1 VGDVTS
7 EVKIEEINSVKKK
20 LSFEIPWS
28 DVKNEIDSAYLVVGK
43 KARIKGFRPGKVPRK
58 VLEVHYRDEA
68 EGEAISS
75 LVSKSYLEALEKNDI
90 MPIDQPIIDQKG
102 IEREQS
108 FNYTATVEIHPV
120 VDPKDYTGIEVEK
133 AELKVTKKD
142 VDNRLDQLREM
153 YATLEDVK
161 EERGLKEGDFAI
173 IDFEVTVDGK
183 ERKELASNNYML
195 QLGAGMFMPGFEDK
209 LEGLKKGETKK
220 VAMTFPDN
228 FDTKE
233 IAGKEGV
240 YSVTIKDIRE
250 KRVPELDG
258 EFIKNF
264 EKYESFD
271 DLKKDIKKSIEE
283 EKKANIKSEVTKKI
297 VDALLKKNDFD
308 VPSVWIER
316 QIYIMTLDAQQRM
329 IRNGMAPDKVVEISA
344 NLHDRF
350 QDQATRMVKSTLLLN
365 KIAEKESITVEE
377 NEIEESLKEIATQ
390 TARDF
395 ETVKET
401 YEKNNLIE
409 GLKNEILEKKTLEF
423 IEDKAIIKT
432 IKKKKGE
439 TKEEE
444 AGK

>member
-1 VGDVTS
+1 VGEVTS

-20 LSFEIPWS
+20 MSFEIPWS
-28 DVKNEIDSAYLVVGK
+28 DVKNELDSAYLVVGK

-68 EGEAISS
+68 EGEAISN
-75 LVSKSYLEALEKNDI
+75 LVSKSYMAALEKNDI
-90 MPIDQPIIDQKG
+90 MPIDQPVIDQKG
-102 IEREQS
+102 IDRDKNFS
-108 FNYTATVEIHPV
+108 YTATIEIQPV
-120 VDPKDYTGIEVEK
+120 VEPKDYTGLEVEK
-133 AELKVTKKD
+133 AEPKVTKKD
-142 VDNRLDQLREM
+142 VDNRLEQLRDM
-153 YATLEDVK
+153 YATLEDAK
-161 EERGLKEGDFAI
+161 EERGLKEGDFAV

-183 ERKELASNNYML
+183 ERKELASQNYML

-209 LEGLKKGETKK
+209 IEGLKKGGTKE
-220 VAMTFPDN
+220 VSITFPDN

-240 YSVTIKDIRE
+240 YSVTVKDIRE
-250 KRVPELDG
+250 KKVPELDS

-264 EKYESFD
+264 EKYESLN

-283 EKKANIKSEVTKKI
+283 EKKASVKSDVTKKI
-297 VDALLKKNDFD
+297 VDALLEKNDFE
-308 VPSVWIER
+308 VPSVWVER

-350 QDQATRMVKSTLLLN
+350 QDQATVMVKSTLLLN

-390 TARDF
+390 TARDV

-423 IEDKAIIKT
+423 IEDKATIKT
-432 IKKKKGE
+432 TKKKKTE

>member
-1 VGDVTS
+1 MGEVTS

-20 LSFEIPWS
+20 MSFEIPWS
-28 DVKNEIDSAYLVVGK
+28 DVKNELDSAYLVVGK

-68 EGEAISS
+68 EGEAISN
-75 LVSKSYLEALEKNDI
+75 LVSKSYMATLEKNDI
-90 MPIDQPIIDQKG
+90 MPIDQPVIDQKG
-102 IEREQS
+102 IDRDKNFS
-108 FNYTATVEIHPV
+108 YTATIEIQPV
-120 VDPKDYTGIEVEK
+120 VEPKDYTGLEVEK
-133 AELKVTKKD
+133 AEPKVTKKD
-142 VDNRLDQLREM
+142 VDNRLEQLRDM

-161 EERGLKEGDFAI
+161 EERGLKEGDFAV

-183 ERKELASNNYML
+183 ERKELASQNYML

-209 LEGLKKGETKK
+209 IEGLKKGGTKE
-220 VAMTFPDN
+220 VSITFPDN

-240 YSVTIKDIRE
+240 YSVTVKDIRE
-250 KRVPELDG
+250 KKVPELDS

-264 EKYESFD
+264 EKYESLN

-283 EKKANIKSEVTKKI
+283 EKKASVKSDVTKKI
-297 VDALLKKNDFD
+297 VDALLEKNDFE
-308 VPSVWIER
+308 VPSVWVER

-350 QDQATRMVKSTLLLN
+350 QDQATVMVKSTLLLN

-390 TARDF
+390 TARDV

-423 IEDKAIIKT
+423 IEDKATIKT
-432 IKKKKGE
+432 TKKKKTE

>member
-283 EKKANIKSEVTKKI
+283 EKKVNIKSEVTKKI
-297 VDALLKKNDFD
+297 VDALLEKNDFD

>member
-1 VGDVTS
+1 VDEVTS

-20 LSFEIPWS
+20 MSFEIPWS
-28 DVKNEIDSAYLVVGK
+28 DVKNELDSAYLVVGK

-68 EGEAISS
+68 EGEAISN
-75 LVSKSYLEALEKNDI
+75 LVSKSYMGALEKNDI
-90 MPIDQPIIDQKG
+90 MPIDQPVIDQKG
-102 IEREQS
+102 IEKEQN

-120 VDPKDYTGIEVEK
+120 VEPKDYTGIEVEK
-133 AELKVTKKD
+133 AEPKVTKKD
-142 VDNRLDQLREM
+142 VDNRLEQLREM

-161 EERGLKEGDFAI
+161 EERGLKEGDFAV

-183 ERKELASNNYML
+183 ERKELASENYML
-195 QLGAGMFMPGFEDK
+195 ELGAGMFMPGFEDK
-209 LEGLKKGETKK
+209 LEGLKKGETKE
-220 VAMTFPDN
+220 VSMTFPDN

-240 YSVTIKDIRE
+240 YSVTVKDIRE
-250 KRVPELDG
+250 KKVPELDG

-264 EKYESFD
+264 EKYESLN
-271 DLKKDIKKSIEE
+271 DLKKDIKKSLEE
-283 EKKANIKSEVTKKI
+283 EKKASIKSDVTKKI
-297 VDALLKKNDFD
+297 VDALLEKNVFD
-308 VPSVWIER
+308 VPSVWVER

-350 QDQATRMVKSTLLLN
+350 QDQATVMVKSTLLLN

-390 TARDF
+390 TARDL

-423 IEDKAIIKT
+423 IEDKATIKT
-432 IKKKKGE
+432 TKKKKAE

>member
-297 VDALLKKNDFD
+297 VDALLEKNDFD

>member
-1 VGDVTS
+1 MGEVTS

-20 LSFEIPWS
+20 MSFEIPWS
-28 DVKNEIDSAYLVVGK
+28 DVKNELDSAYLVVGK

-68 EGEAISS
+68 EGEAISN
-75 LVSKSYLEALEKNDI
+75 LVSKSYMAALEKNDI
-90 MPIDQPIIDQKG
+90 MPIDQPVIDQKG
-102 IEREQS
+102 IDRDKNFS
-108 FNYTATVEIHPV
+108 YTATIEIQPV
-120 VDPKDYTGIEVEK
+120 VEPKDYTGLEVEK
-133 AELKVTKKD
+133 AEPKVTKKD
-142 VDNRLDQLREM
+142 VDNRLEQLRDM
-153 YATLEDVK
+153 YATLEDAK
-161 EERGLKEGDFAI
+161 EERGLKEGDFAV

-183 ERKELASNNYML
+183 ERKELASQNYML

-209 LEGLKKGETKK
+209 IEGLKKGGTKE
-220 VAMTFPDN
+220 VSITFPDN

-240 YSVTIKDIRE
+240 YSVTVKDIRE
-250 KRVPELDG
+250 KKVPELDS

-264 EKYESFD
+264 EKYESLN

-283 EKKANIKSEVTKKI
+283 EKKASVKSDVTKKI
-297 VDALLKKNDFD
+297 VDALLEKNDFE
-308 VPSVWIER
+308 VPSVWVER

-350 QDQATRMVKSTLLLN
+350 QDQATVMVKSTLLLN

-390 TARDF
+390 TARDV

-423 IEDKAIIKT
+423 IEDKATIKT
-432 IKKKKGE
+432 TKKKKTE

>member
-1 VGDVTS
+1 MGEVTS

-233 IAGKEGV
+233 ISGKEGV

-297 VDALLKKNDFD
+297 VDALLEKNDFD

>member
-1 VGDVTS
+1 VGEVTS

-20 LSFEIPWS
+20 MSFEIPWS
-28 DVKNEIDSAYLVVGK
+28 DVKNELDSAYLVVGK

-68 EGEAISS
+68 EGEAISN
-75 LVSKSYLEALEKNDI
+75 LVSKSYMAALEKNDI
-90 MPIDQPIIDQKG
+90 MPIDQPVIDQKG
-102 IEREQS
+102 IDRDKNFS
-108 FNYTATVEIHPV
+108 YTATIEIQPV
-120 VDPKDYTGIEVEK
+120 VEPKDYTGLEVEK
-133 AELKVTKKD
+133 AEPKVTKKD
-142 VDNRLDQLREM
+142 VDNRLEQLRDM

-161 EERGLKEGDFAI
+161 EERGLKEGDFAV

-183 ERKELASNNYML
+183 ERKELASQNYML

-209 LEGLKKGETKK
+209 IEGLKKGETKE
-220 VAMTFPDN
+220 VNITFPDN

-240 YSVTIKDIRE
+240 YSVTVKDIRE
-250 KRVPELDG
+250 KKVPELDS

-264 EKYESFD
+264 EKYESLN

-283 EKKANIKSEVTKKI
+283 EKKASVKSDVTKKI
-297 VDALLKKNDFD
+297 VDALLEKNDFE
-308 VPSVWIER
+308 VPSVWVER

-350 QDQATRMVKSTLLLN
+350 QDQATVMVKSTLLLN

-390 TARDF
+390 TARDV

-423 IEDKAIIKT
+423 IEDKATIKT
-432 IKKKKGE
+432 TKKKKTE